1 MGLTT
6 LDWVLLALTL
16 AVPIAVG
23 IAQGRCAGSNLSQS
37 YLSGRSLPW
46 WLAGTSMVA
55 TTFAADTPLAVTG
68 IVAASGVAGNWLWW
82 NAALGSMLTV
92 TFFAR
97 LWRRAGILTDVEFV
111 ELRYTGRAA
120 RALRVVRALYLG
132 LPVNCLVIGWVNLAL
147 AKVLSVSLGWN
158 RLTGVLVGL
167 AATGGYAALA
177 GLRGVVAADLVQ
189 FAIALFGAVALA
201 WYALSAP
208 GVGGVAGLQAA
219 LPESTFRLWPAVG
232 SSGAPAA
239 DVATTLALPVVAF
252 VAYLGVQW
260 WASWYPGQ
268 EPGGGG
274 YVAQRMLSA
283 RSERDAVLAT
293 LWFTVAHYC
302 LRPWP
307 WVLVALAALV
317 LYPDLADR
325 EAGYVL
331 VLRDHLPDGWRG
343 LLVGAFF
350 AAYMSTVSTQLNWGT
365 SYLVNDVCKRF
376 VRPDAGE
383 THLVRVARLT
393 TIGVMLLSGL
403 VTYWLESV
411 RQAWEFVL
419 ESGAGLGLVL
429 ILRWYWWRVSAVSEL
444 VAMAA
449 AAAGF
454 VFVRVFTTVPFPD
467 SLLYLVPWTTV
478 CWIVA
483 TLATPAEPMAHLI
496 RFYRRTQP
504 GGPGW
509 SRVASAAGEPA
520 PAPLGPH
527 ALRWAAGC
535 CAVYLT
541 LTATHQTLFGTPA
554 LAALLF
560 LCAIALVVWLVRSL
574 GRDTEAGTHP
584 NPDPTATR

>member
-1 MGLTT
+1 MILTAI
-6 LDWVLLALTL
+6 DWLVFALALS
-16 AVPIAVG
+16 APVAVG
-23 IAQGRCAGSNLSQS
+23 IAYGRRSGRSLSQFF
-37 YLSGRSLPW
+37 LSGRDLPW

-92 TFFAR
+92 VFFAR
-97 LWRRAGILTDVEFV
+97 LWRRAGILTDVEFA

-120 RALRVVRALYLG
+120 SVLRAVRALYLG

-147 AKVLSVSLGWN
+147 AKVLSIALGWE

-189 FAIALFGAVALA
+189 FAIALAGAVALA
-201 WYALSAP
+201 WYALAAP
-208 GVGGVAGLQAA
+208 GVGGIGGLLAA
-219 LPESTFRLWPAVG
+219 LPDSTFRLWPEVG
-232 SSGAPAA
+232 TRSDSFA
-239 DVATTLALPVVAF
+239 DASTVLALPVVSF
-252 VAYLGVQW
+252 IAYLGIQW

-274 YVAQRMLSA
+274 YVAQRMMSA
-283 RSERDAVLAT
+283 RGERDAVLAT

-317 LYPDLADR
+317 LYPDLSDR

-331 VLRDHLPDGWRG
+331 VLRDHLPPGWRG

-365 SYLVNDVCKRF
+365 SYLVNDVYRRF
-376 VRPDAGE
+376 LRPDASE
-383 THLVRVARLT
+383 THLVRASRLT
-393 TIGVMLLSGL
+393 TILVMAASGA
-403 VTYWLESV
+403 VTFGLESV

-419 ESGAGLGLVL
+419 ESGAGVGLVL
-429 ILRWYWWRVSAVSEL
+429 ILRWYWWRVTAVSEL
-444 VAMAA
+444 AA
-449 AAAGF
+449 LVAAGAGF
-454 VFVRVFTTVPFPD
+454 LFVRFFTSIPFPD
-467 SLLYLVPWTTV
+467 SLLYLVPWTTA
-478 CWIVA
+478 CWLAA
-483 TLATPAEPMAHLI
+483 TLATRPEPLPHLI
-496 RFYRRTQP
+496 RFYRRTRP

-509 SRVASAAGEPA
+509 RHIAAAANEPA
-520 PAPLGPH
+520 PAPLAPE
-527 ALRWAAGC
+527 LRRWAAGC
-535 CAVYLT
+535 ATVYLT
-541 LTATHQTLFGTPA
+541 LTATHALLFGSA
-554 LAALLF
+554 VGAALLF
-560 LCAIALVVWLVRSL
+560 ACAATLGAWLVRNL
-574 GRDTEAGTHP
+574 
-584 NPDPTATR
+584 TRVQRARA

>member
-1 MGLTT
+1 MALTA
-6 LDWVLLALTL
+6 LDWALLALTL
-16 AVPIAVG
+16 ALPIAVG
-23 IAQGRCAGSNLSQS
+23 IAHGRGAGRNLSQ
-37 YLSGRSLPW
+37 YFLSGRNLPW

-111 ELRYTGRAA
+111 ELRYAGRAA
-120 RALRVVRALYLG
+120 RVLRVVRALYLG

-147 AKVLSVSLGWN
+147 AKVLSVSLGCD

-167 AATGGYAALA
+167 AATGGYAALT

-189 FAIALFGAVALA
+189 FAIALLGAVVLA

-219 LPESTFRLWPAVG
+219 LPESTFQLWPAVG
-232 SSGAPAA
+232 ASGADA
-239 DVATTLALPVVAF
+239 ATTLALPVAAF

-274 YVAQRMLSA
+274 YVAQRVMSA

-307 WVLVALAALV
+307 WVLVALASLV
-317 LYPDLADR
+317 LYPELADR

-331 VLRDHLPDGWRG
+331 VLRDQLPGGWRG
-343 LLVGAFF
+343 LAVGAFF

-365 SYLVNDVCKRF
+365 SYLVNDVYKRF
-376 VRPDAGE
+376 VRPDASQQ
-383 THLVRVARLT
+383 HLVRIARLA
-393 TIGVMLLSGL
+393 TIGVMLLSGF
-403 VTYWLESV
+403 VTFWLESV

-419 ESGAGLGLVL
+419 ESGAGIGLVL
-429 ILRWYWWRVSAVSEL
+429 ILRWYWWRVTAVSEL

-454 VFVRVFTTVPFPD
+454 LFVRAFTTVPFPD
-467 SLLYLVPWTTV
+467 SLLYLVPWTTA
-478 CWIVA
+478 CWVVA

-496 RFYRRTQP
+496 RFYRRTRP
-504 GGPGW
+504 AGPGW
-509 SRVASAAGEPA
+509 RRVAEAAGEPA
-520 PAPLGPH
+520 PARLAPH

-535 CAVYLT
+535 GAVYLT
-541 LTATHQTLFGTPA
+541 LTATHQALFGAPA
-554 LAALLF
+554 WAALLF
-560 LCAIALVVWLVRSL
+560 TCALALGVWLAGTLS
-574 GRDTEAGTHP
+574 RDAEGGTHP
-584 NPDPTATR
+584 DPRGTASRSA

>member
-1 MGLTT
+1 MALTAV
-6 LDWVLLALTL
+6 DWLVLALAL
-16 AVPIAVG
+16 ATPVAVG
-23 IAQGRCAGSNLSQS
+23 IACGRRSGRSLSQFF
-37 YLSGRSLPW
+37 LSGRDLPW

-82 NAALGSMLTV
+82 NAALGSVLTV
-92 TFFAR
+92 VLFAR

-120 RALRVVRALYLG
+120 SVLRAVRALYLG

-147 AKVLSVSLGWN
+147 AKVLSIALGWE

-177 GLRGVVAADLVQ
+177 GLRGVAAADLVQ
-189 FAIALFGAVALA
+189 FAIALAGAVALA
-201 WYALSAP
+201 AYALAAP
-208 GVGGVAGLQAA
+208 GVGGLDGLRAA

-232 SSGAPAA
+232 STSETFADAPAA
-239 DVATTLALPVVAF
+239 LALPVVSF
-252 VAYLGVQW
+252 IAYLGIQW

-274 YVAQRMLSA
+274 YVAQRMMSA
-283 RSERDAVLAT
+283 RGERDAVLAT

-331 VLRDHLPDGWRG
+331 VLRDHLPPGWRG

-365 SYLVNDVCKRF
+365 SYLVNDVYRRF
-376 VRPDAGE
+376 VRPEASE
-383 THLVRVARLT
+383 RRLVRVSRLT
-393 TIGVMLLSGL
+393 TLLVMAASGAL
-403 VTYWLESV
+403 TFGLESV

-419 ESGAGLGLVL
+419 ESGAGVGLVL
-429 ILRWYWWRVSAVSEL
+429 ILRWYWWRVTAVSEL
-444 VAMAA
+444 AALAA

-454 VFVRVFTTVPFPD
+454 LFVRFSTAIPFPD
-467 SLLYLVPWTTV
+467 SLLWLVPWTTA
-478 CWIVA
+478 CWLTA
-483 TLATPAEPMAHLI
+483 TLATRPEPLPHLI
-496 RFYRRTQP
+496 RFYRRTRP

-509 SRVASAAGEPA
+509 RGVAAAAGEPPPPPLA
-520 PAPLGPH
+520 PD
-527 ALRWAAGC
+527 LRRWGAGC
-535 CAVYLT
+535 LAVYLT
-541 LTATHQTLFGTPA
+541 LAATHAALFGSAAVAALLAACAAA
-554 LAALLF
+554 LAA
-560 LCAIALVVWLVRSL
+560 WLVRSL
-574 GRDTEAGTHP
+574 IRDRP
-584 NPDPTATR
+584 PDA